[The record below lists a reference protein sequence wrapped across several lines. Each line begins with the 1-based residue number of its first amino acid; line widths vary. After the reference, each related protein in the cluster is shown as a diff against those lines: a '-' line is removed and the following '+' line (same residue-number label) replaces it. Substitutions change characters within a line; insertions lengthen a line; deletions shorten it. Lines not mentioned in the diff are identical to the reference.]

1 MLAEEI
7 RARLAV
13 EVERLRTVAPDVA
26 WVARDN
32 IHLTL
37 KFLGSVET
45 ACLDTVTRALL
56 TAAAGVDPFD
66 VGLRG
71 LGGFP
76 SPARPRVIWAGLG
89 DGAAATAALAR
100 RVDGAL
106 ATLGFLRE
114 ARAFSAHVTLGR
126 VRTPRCNRTLAQ
138 ALAGGGDF
146 GRQRVD
152 RLVLMRS
159 QLSSRGARYT
169 ELVAAPLGPGGPG

>member
-1 MLAEEI
+1 MLAEDV
-7 RARLAV
+7 RARLALQ
-13 EVERLRTVAPDVA
+13 VERLRAVAPAVA

-32 IHLTL
+32 VHLTL

-45 ACLDTVTRALL
+45 ARLDVVSRALL
-56 TAAAGVDPFD
+56 AAAAAVEPFEI
-66 VGLRG
+66 GLRG

-76 SPARPRVIWAGLG
+76 SPARPRVIWAGLD

-100 RVDGAL
+100 EVDGAL
-106 ATLGFLRE
+106 AALGFPPE

-126 VRTPRCNRTLAQ
+126 VRAPRANRGLTEMLAR
-138 ALAGGGDF
+138 GGDL

-169 ELVAAPLGPGGPG
+169 ELVEAPLGPGASG

>member
-1 MLAEEI
+1 MLAG
-7 RARLAV
+7 AA
-13 EVERLRTVAPDVA
+13 EVA
-26 WVARDN
+26 
-32 IHLTL
+32 
-37 KFLGSVET
+37 
-45 ACLDTVTRALL
+45 
-56 TAAAGVDPFD
+56 PFD

-89 DGAAATAALAR
+89 DGVAAAAALAR

-106 ATLGFLRE
+106 ATLGFPRE

-126 VRTPRCNRTLAQ
+126 VRAPRLNRPLAR
-138 ALAGGGDF
+138 ALAGGGDL

-159 QLSSRGARYT
+159 ELSPRGARYT
-169 ELVAAPLGPGGPG
+169 ALAEALLGPGAPG